1 MNNEIWLSIE
11 EVSALTEEI
20 KETVRR
26 KCKREEYVST
36 FTKNGRF
43 KVYSILLSSLP
54 LEYQNRYL
62 QKDSKNEEQIIDIS
76 EETEEYALAPLWAR
90 KQADKYMLLIN
101 QTKNMRYK
109 EILEFIKKWNLENPE
124 QKVSYTRLYEAKKK
138 YEEYGVAGLLS
149 KKGQNKSKDFII
161 NSEYFDYYKS
171 LYLREGSPSA
181 SSCWRATLGYA
192 IQKDNVSPS
201 EFPSHRT
208 FDRRLKSE
216 IPEQVIYYA
225 RKGESA
231 WNKKYAMYVQR
242 NYSNIKAGSC
252 WVSDHAQ
259 IDVAVSFNKNIY
271 FPWVTVF
278 RDVKTSKW
286 LGWFLH
292 IESPNSEHIFQAFY
306 YGVTKF
312 GIPED
317 VYLDNGKDY
326 RCKDFA
332 GGRNKI
338 VKVNHFTERENSL
351 INNLG
356 ISVHFALPYNAQT
369 KPVERDFLKIKEYLS
384 KGFVG
389 YRGGKITERPEKL
402 KKEIKQNKILEF
414 SDFKTIFDDFIENIL
429 NKMPSNGKVL
439 KGRCPDE
446 VWSEE
451 FAVKKIISKDALKL
465 FCMRTSRAVKI
476 GRNGVHDSQFDVNY
490 WGEWMCCEK
499 GRKVFIRR
507 DVNAYQ
513 EAWVFDATTEEYL
526 GKANIFQETSFLA
539 KNNLEKAQLQKIM
552 SAKKKEKKSIRN
564 YVEALQSIAEKEKF
578 ERTKLTLKQDY
589 TSNPSI
595 VEISNTK
602 MDKVVRKEQNS
613 DTTELIAK
621 LKPKRKLYL
630 TEAEKRRDLARMG
643 LLEEVV

>member
-1 MNNEIWLSIE
+1 
-11 EVSALTEEI
+11 
-20 KETVRR
+20 
-26 KCKREEYVST
+26 
-36 FTKNGRF
+36 
-43 KVYSILLSSLP
+43 
-54 LEYQNRYL
+54 
-62 QKDSKNEEQIIDIS
+62 
-76 EETEEYALAPLWAR
+76 
-90 KQADKYMLLIN
+90 
-101 QTKNMRYK
+101 
-109 EILEFIKKWNLENPE
+109 
-124 QKVSYTRLYEAKKK
+124 
-138 YEEYGVAGLLS
+138 
-149 KKGQNKSKDFII
+149 
-161 NSEYFDYYKS
+161 
-171 LYLREGSPSA
+171 
-181 SSCWRATLGYA
+181 
-192 IQKDNVSPS
+192 
-201 EFPSHRT
+201 
-208 FDRRLKSE
+208 
-216 IPEQVIYYA
+216 
-225 RKGESA
+225 
-231 WNKKYAMYVQR
+231 
-242 NYSNIKAGSC
+242 
-252 WVSDHAQ
+252 
-259 IDVAVSFNKNIY
+259 
-271 FPWVTVF
+271 
-278 RDVKTSKW
+278 
-286 LGWFLH
+286 
-292 IESPNSEHIFQAFY
+292 
-306 YGVTKF
+306 
-312 GIPED
+312 
-317 VYLDNGKDY
+317 
-326 RCKDFA
+326 
-332 GGRNKI
+332 
-338 VKVNHFTERENSL
+338 
-351 INNLG
+351 
-356 ISVHFALPYNAQT
+356 
-369 KPVERDFLKIKEYLS
+369 
-384 KGFVG
+384 
-389 YRGGKITERPEKL
+389 
-402 KKEIKQNKILEF
+402 
-414 SDFKTIFDDFIENIL
+414 
-429 NKMPSNGKVL
+429 MPSNGKVL

>member
-1 MNNEIWLSIE
+1 MKNEIWLSIE
-11 EVSALTEEI
+11 EVCALTEEI

-26 KCKREEYVST
+26 KCKRGEYSST

-43 KVYSILLSSLP
+43 KVYSVLLSSLP
-54 LEYQNRYL
+54 LEYQNRYFN
-62 QKDSKNEEQIIDIS
+62 KEDNNEEKVIDIS
-76 EETEEYALAPLWAR
+76 NNAEEYAFAPLWAR
-90 KQADKYMLLIN
+90 KQADKYMELFSL
-101 QTKNMRYK
+101 TKNLSYK
-109 EILEFIKKWNLENPE
+109 GVVNFLDEWNNKNPE
-124 QKVSYTRLYEAKKK
+124 KAVCYTSYYYAKKK

-149 KKGQNKSKDFII
+149 KKGQNNSKDFNID
-161 NSEYFDYYKS
+161 SEYFDYYKS
-171 LYLREGSPSA
+171 LYLKEGSPSVNY
-181 SSCWRATLGYA
+181 CWRATLGFA
-192 IQKDNVSPS
+192 IQKDGIDPNK
-201 EFPSHRT
+201 FPTART
-208 FDRRLKSE
+208 FDRRLKAE
-216 IPEQVIYYA
+216 IPEQAIYYA
-225 RKGESA
+225 RKGEAA
-231 WNKKYAMYVQR
+231 WNKKFAMYIPR
-242 NYSNIKAGSC
+242 NYSNLKAGSC

-259 IDVAVSFNKNIY
+259 IDVAVSFNGNIC

-292 IESPNSEHIFQAFY
+292 AESPNSDHIFQAFY
-306 YGVTKF
+306 YGVTRF

-332 GGRNKI
+332 GGRNQT
-338 VKVNHFTERENSL
+338 VKVSHFTDRENSL

-369 KPVERDFLKIKEYLS
+369 KPVERDFLKVKEYLS

-402 KKEIKQNKILEF
+402 KKEVKQNKILEF
-414 SDFKTIFDDFIENIL
+414 AEFKTIFDDFVENIL

-446 VWSEE
+446 VWAEE

-465 FCMRTSRAVKI
+465 FCMRTSRPVKI
-476 GRNGVHDSQFDVNY
+476 GRNGVHDSQFDINY
-490 WGEWMCCEK
+490 WGEWMVTEK

-507 DVNAYQ
+507 DINAYQ
-513 EAWVFDATTEEYL
+513 EAWVFDAQTEEYL
-526 GKANIFQETSFLA
+526 GKANMFQETSFLA
-539 KNNLEKAQLQKIM
+539 KNNLEKSQLQSAM
-552 SAKKKEKKSIRN
+552 AAKKKEKKSIRS
-564 YVEALQSIAEKEKF
+564 YVDALQGIAEKEKF

-602 MDKVVRKEQNS
+602 MDKVAKS
-613 DTTELIAK
+613 DKKSDKKELIAK
-621 LKPKRKLYL
+621 LQPKKKLYL
-630 TEAEKRRDLARMG
+630 TEAEKRRDLAKMG

>member
-231 WNKKYAMYVQR
+231 WNKKYAMYVPR
-242 NYSNIKAGSC
+242 DYSKLQAGSC

-259 IDVAVSFNKNIY
+259 IDVAVNFNNTVC

-292 IESPNSEHIFQAFY
+292 TESPNSDHIFQAFY
-306 YGVTKF
+306 YGVTNF
-312 GIPED
+312 GIPND

-332 GGRNKI
+332 GGREQSI
-338 VKVNHFTERENSL
+338 KVEHSPKENSL
-351 INNLG
+351 ITNLG

-369 KPVERDFLKIKEYLS
+369 KPVERDFLKIKEFLS
-384 KGFVG
+384 KGCVG

-402 KKEIKQNKILEF
+402 KKEIKQNKILSFEEF
-414 SDFKTIFDDFIENIL
+414 KVIFDDFVENIL
-429 NKMPSNGKVL
+429 NKTPSKGKVL
-439 KGRCPDE
+439 QGKYPDE
-446 VWSEE
+446 LWAEE
-451 FAVKKIISKDALKL
+451 FAVKKVISKDALKL
-465 FCMRTSRAVKI
+465 FCMRTSKPVKI
-476 GRNGVHDSQFDVNY
+476 GRNGVHDSQLNVNY
-490 WGEWMCCEK
+490 WGEWMSPEK

-507 DVNAYQ
+507 DIKAYQ
-513 EAWVFDATTEEYL
+513 EAWVFDAATEEYL
-526 GKANIFQETSFLA
+526 GKGNIFIETSFLA
-539 KNNLEKAQLQKIM
+539 KTNVEKSQLQQVM
-552 SAKKKEKKSIRN
+552 AAKKKEKKSMRSYID
-564 YVEALQSIAEKEKF
+564 ALQSISEQEKF
-578 ERTKLTLKQDY
+578 EKVKATLKQDY
-589 TSNPSI
+589 SSNPN
-595 VEISNTK
+595 VLEISNTK
-602 MDKVVRKEQNS
+602 MDQVIRIENKIPQKELLANLQ
-613 DTTELIAK
+613 
-621 LKPKRKLYL
+621 PKRKLYL
-630 TEAEKRRDLARMG
+630 TAAEKRRDLARIEK
-643 LLEEVV
+643 LEEVV